1 MPMCTHNCDCRA
13 CNVSRMSNHPAFK
26 DRIDKMIQKYKRV
39 VIGPSYFPIELVD
52 AKDQEEGVARRYSRS
67 SGNKEIDKSWAML
80 SYYMRQ

>member
-1 MPMCTHNCDCRA
+1 
-13 CNVSRMSNHPAFK
+13 
-26 DRIDKMIQKYKRV
+26 MIQKYKRV